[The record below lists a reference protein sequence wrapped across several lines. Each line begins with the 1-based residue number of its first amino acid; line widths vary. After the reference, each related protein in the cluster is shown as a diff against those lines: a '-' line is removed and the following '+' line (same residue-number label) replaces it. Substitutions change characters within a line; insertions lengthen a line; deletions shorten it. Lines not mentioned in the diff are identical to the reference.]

1 MARGAKQRRAERSHH
16 VMTLAIAFDGDSPPS
31 EFRIFRAGENESSK
45 GVFLFDDV
53 AARAVMAAFER
64 HGADLMIDLEH
75 LSLESTV
82 ESRNFDPDARGWG
95 RLAIRNGELWAV
107 QVKWTPDGEARL
119 REKRQRYISPAFEF
133 DSETKRV
140 TSLLNIAIT
149 ALPATDR
156 LAPLVAANAIE
167 GTGDQAMTPEQF
179 TTIAEALGLGPDANV
194 EDVIATIAA
203 MVKKVQ
209 DAANGTPPDD
219 KAEGDAPPAMESAAV
234 AAAPPVVAASKV
246 RSAVRALTKLSGK
259 RDVGEIVREVEA
271 WRASHL
277 QLEGE
282 RAKLAQDR
290 ALLEGSERRRLV
302 GELVK
307 LGAEIPATA
316 WADLDSTK
324 PAEPWASMGIDAL
337 RARVAKLAAAKGSPT
352 EAPKPAP
359 IVEDKGGAVVN
370 VDGHQVQLSSSEVRA
385 CRDASAKIEDYAANK
400 LIRMRANGAA

>member
-1 MARGAKQRRAERSHH
+1 
-16 VMTLAIAFDGDSPPS
+16 
-31 EFRIFRAGENESSK
+31 
-45 GVFLFDDV
+45 
-53 AARAVMAAFER
+53 
-64 HGADLMIDLEH
+64 
-75 LSLESTV
+75 
-82 ESRNFDPDARGWG
+82 
-95 RLAIRNGELWAV
+95 
-107 QVKWTPDGEARL
+107 
-119 REKRQRYISPAFEF
+119 
-133 DSETKRV
+133 
-140 TSLLNIAIT
+140 
-149 ALPATDR
+149 
-156 LAPLVAANAIE
+156 
-167 GTGDQAMTPEQF
+167 
-179 TTIAEALGLGPDANV
+179 
-194 EDVIATIAA
+194 
-203 MVKKVQ
+203 
-209 DAANGTPPDD
+209 
-219 KAEGDAPPAMESAAV
+219 MESAAV